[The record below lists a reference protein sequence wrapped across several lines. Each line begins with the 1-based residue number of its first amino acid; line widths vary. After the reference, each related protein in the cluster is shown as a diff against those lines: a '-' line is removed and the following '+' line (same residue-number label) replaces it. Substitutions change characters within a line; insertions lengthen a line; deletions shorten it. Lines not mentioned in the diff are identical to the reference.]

1 MKEFL
6 VSKEGVDLKG
16 LIQLCFTEDK
26 IKVLVD
32 LITVWIYYLRYK
44 LKNLKWCPDIQGPAV
59 AMLLHQ

>member
-16 LIQLCFTEDK
+16 IIQLCFTEDK

-32 LITVWIYYLRYK
+32 LSRVWFYYLRYK
-44 LKNLKWCPDIQGPAV
+44 LKTFIWCPDIQGPAA